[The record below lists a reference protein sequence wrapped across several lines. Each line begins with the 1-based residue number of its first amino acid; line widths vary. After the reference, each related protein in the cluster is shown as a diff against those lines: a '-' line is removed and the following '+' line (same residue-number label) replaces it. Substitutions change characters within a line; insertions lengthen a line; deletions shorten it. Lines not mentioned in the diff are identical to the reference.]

1 MISDKVVGQVTTDNV
16 SGHRGDDGTS
26 ILLPDS
32 GIGLQGVGQVTDQ
45 DPRLATAP
53 QGGQQ
58 GGTLLTGRDIQRH
71 LPGKVPLAQSAVFDG
86 RAVSVQSSIRADSES
101 KSPSFKTPVCLI
113 R

>member
-1 MISDKVVGQVTTDNV
+1 MISDKVVGQVTTDDV

-86 RAVSVQSSIRADSES
+86 RAVRRVTQIRRNSVI
-101 KSPSFKTPVCLI
+101 
-113 R
+113 